1 MMPEF
6 TRPTSITVS
15 AEEDWMA
22 MVMPMPSSRLLILLE
37 VIFFRMISSLPP
49 ASFSRPE
56 DMTFI
61 PYRKN
66 ARPPSRVIT
75 EKISIS
81 FDSLFLV
88 SAAETDFLE
97 TVLIRTY
104 G

>member
-22 MVMPMPSSRLLILLE
+22 MVMPIPSSRLLILLE

-56 DMTFI
+56 DVHTI
-61 PYRKN
+61 Q
-66 ARPPSRVIT
+66 
-75 EKISIS
+75 EKRQTAQQGDNGKDIHK
-81 FDSLFLV
+81 F
-88 SAAETDFLE
+88 
-97 TVLIRTY
+97 
-104 G
+104 